1 MSEPILLIISHAPS
15 PNTRALRD
23 ALIFGAQSQAE
34 ETLEL
39 KCMSP
44 FETSPEDVLTAQG
57 IILGT
62 TENFGYMAGAT
73 KDFFDRCYYDLLDQ
87 TAALPYA
94 VYIRAGLDGTGA
106 TNAIS
111 NICSGLKWKQ
121 VQAPL
126 VLQGKYQHSF
136 EPQCEALGAA
146 MAAGLSAGIF

>member
-1 MSEPILLIISHAPS
+1 
-15 PNTRALRD
+15 
-23 ALIFGAQSQAE
+23 
-34 ETLEL
+34 
-39 KCMSP
+39 MSP
-44 FETSPEDVLTAQG
+44 FDASSEDVLKAQG
-57 IILGT
+57 LILGT

-87 TAALPYA
+87 TVALPYA

-111 NICSGLKWKQ
+111 NICNGLKWKQ

-126 VLQGKYQHSF
+126 VLQGKYQRSF

-146 MAAGLSAGIF
+146 MAAGLGAGIF